1 MKKNILLWT
10 LYFVVC
16 GVVIAA
22 AINAGIKNGEHYEYR
37 HFYTYTA
44 LANK

>member
-22 AINAGIKNGEHYEYR
+22 AINAGMKNGECYECRHAYR
-37 HFYTYTA
+37 DTA